1 MSERKTFSSKKMRR
15 KHRRFS
21 FRRMARRTANLSK
34 IALESLKSYPEIRK
48 STPVSLFDVLSAV
61 SALGVIAAT
70 VVWAVI

>member
-1 MSERKTFSSKKMRR
+1 
-15 KHRRFS
+15 
-21 FRRMARRTANLSK
+21 MARRTANLSK
-34 IALESLKSYPEIRK
+34 SALESLKSYPEIRK